1 MKLKTFFIVG
11 IFLIFFSTALHA
23 TFEDRIVAIVNDEVI
38 TLSELDTTL
47 QAFMKRIEEIPEGG
61 QREKIVAQ
69 ARVAALDKLIDNML
83 LEQKAAKLDIIVTD
97 EDVAKSMSG
106 MLSGKNISVEKF
118 EETLSKEGNTL
129 DEYRDEIRKNII
141 TGRLVEKEIR
151 SRTTITEKEIG
162 EYYSKNRDKYEG
174 KEATR
179 IQQILLVKPKDGDNK
194 TREKLRTKAEMILK
208 KMKDGESFD
217 LLVNEY
223 SQGPAAGSGGDLGF
237 VEKGMMFPAVD
248 TAVFGLKKGET
259 SGVIES
265 PVGFHIIR
273 VLDKRGAGIKPS
285 EEVRDEIVR
294 EIGNE
299 KVKKKFQEWLKE
311 LREKSLVEIKL

>member
-1 MKLKTFFIVG
+1 MKLKTFFIVC
-11 IFLIFFSTALHA
+11 ILIVFSSDSLHA
-23 TFEDRIVAIVNDEVI
+23 DFEDRIVAIVNDEVI

-47 QAFMKRIEEIPEGG
+47 QAFMKRIEEIPEGD

-69 ARVAALDKLIDNML
+69 AKVAALDKLIDNML
-83 LEQKAAKLDIIVTD
+83 LEQEAAKLDIIVTD
-97 EDVAKSMSG
+97 EDVANAMSG
-106 MLSGKNISVEKF
+106 MLSEKNISVEKF

-141 TGRLVEKEIR
+141 RGRLVEAKIR
-151 SRTTITEKEIG
+151 SRITINEKEIG
-162 EYYSKNRDKYEG
+162 EYYSRHRGDYEG
-174 KEATR
+174 KEAAR
-179 IQQILLVKPKDGDNK
+179 IQQILLVKPKDCDDS

-208 KMKDGESFD
+208 RLENGESFD

-223 SQGPAAGSGGDLGF
+223 SQGPAARSGGDLGF
-237 VEKGMMFPAVD
+237 VKKGMMFPAVD
-248 TAVFGLKKGET
+248 AAVSELKKGES

-273 VLDKRGAGIKPS
+273 VMDKRGAGIKPS

-294 EIGNE
+294 NIGTE